1 VVVLKWYNH
10 KIQRKRYA
18 DKSVILRITAY
29 TVCTLLVVVL
39 LCIFIIKPYNI
50 FRYRTDASDITPQV
64 TTGEASDTTEQTRRF
79 INRFYQYGLQRAP
92 TDDEM
97 EQWMSDIENGETGDD
112 VVRTFFLSDEL
123 TNPSV
128 NNEEYIASLYHCM
141 FGRDPDAAGYDN
153 WVNELNNGM
162 SRNTVV
168 DTLLESEL
176 GHKLGLV
183 LPWHR

>member
-1 VVVLKWYNH
+1 MN
-10 KIQRKRYA
+10 RKRYV
-18 DKSVILRITAY
+18 DKSVILRIAAY

-39 LCIFIIKPYNI
+39 ICIFIIKPYNI
-50 FRYRTDASDITPQV
+50 FRYRTGASDITPQV

-97 EQWMSDIENGETGDD
+97 EQWMSDIEDGETGDD

-128 NNEEYIASLYHCM
+128 SNEEYIARLYRCM

-168 DTLLESEL
+168 DTLLESEEWANYCASL
-176 GHKLGLV
+176 GIESNSQ
-183 LPWHR
+183 